1 MYIRSCAIRTW
12 ILWAGATLGVGSYSS
27 NTAPGTQAGQLQT
40 AQSGGAAQVGA
51 AQGEA
56 AWPAGAAQAPQSSQQ
71 YRLTA
76 TIPDLMDG
84 MIDPAADVLW
94 DSVAYIATPK
104 GIEDRQPRTD
114 DEWKTV
120 RNSAI
125 TLIEAANLL
134 SMPGRRVDAVHP
146 PADAINDAPPP
157 LGELS
162 HAEIQ
167 QRIDATHDAFAQFA
181 RNLQD
186 AGLKALAAITA
197 KDAQGL
203 MDAGGIIDEACEA
216 CHVTYWYPNQKR
228 PGT

>member
-1 MYIRSCAIRTW
+1 
-12 ILWAGATLGVGSYSS
+12 
-27 NTAPGTQAGQLQT
+27 
-40 AQSGGAAQVGA
+40 
-51 AQGEA
+51 
-56 AWPAGAAQAPQSSQQ
+56 
-71 YRLTA
+71 
-76 TIPDLMDG
+76 MDG
-84 MIDPAADVLW
+84 IIDPAADVLW

-104 GIEDRQPRTD
+104 GVEDRQPRTD

-134 SMPGRRVDAVHP
+134 SMPGRRVGAAHA
-146 PADAINDAPPP
+146 PADAPSGADAPPA

-167 QRIDATHDAFAQFA
+167 QRIDATHEAFAQFA

-186 AGLKALAAITA
+186 AGLKALAAIAA

-203 MDAGGIIDEACEA
+203 MDAGGTIDEACEA
-216 CHVTYWYPNQKR
+216 CHVTYWYPNQNR